1 MVANLKRL
9 ERAAHKLG
17 QIDDADPVDARIAH
31 NIEDELFGGLP
42 VHLLGPLSTR
52 KLATLASRSGVPSL
66 RLGST
71 LFPILQ
77 RNRRFVGGIEC
88 TTSFGVVRR
97 CGISLRPI
105 EGSDGSRI
113 NRNRPIMGGII
124 GSILT
129 GVFAT
134 QSITGEGGAQGAL
147 YGDWHQLWVQIAATV
162 VSIVFSTVMT
172 FLLFKFTD
180 KTVGIRV
187 DRRVEEEGLDIY
199 EHGESAYNR

>member
-1 MVANLKRL
+1 MVANLERL

-31 NIEDELFGGLP
+31 SIEDELFGGLP

-71 LFPILQ
+71 LFPILL

-88 TTSFGVVRR
+88 TTGFGVVRR

-113 NRNRPIMGGII
+113 NRSRPIMGNNL
-124 GSILT
+124 GSAMRVTARRNGFLRRESLFDLDLILQAMLLDVRLQALDVLAGT
-129 GVFAT
+129 LVVA
-134 QSITGEGGAQGAL
+134 GASDADSDL
-147 YGDWHQLWVQIAATV
+147 H
-162 VSIVFSTVMT
+162 VFS
-172 FLLFKFTD
+172 
-180 KTVGIRV
+180 
-187 DRRVEEEGLDIY
+187 
-199 EHGESAYNR
+199 S